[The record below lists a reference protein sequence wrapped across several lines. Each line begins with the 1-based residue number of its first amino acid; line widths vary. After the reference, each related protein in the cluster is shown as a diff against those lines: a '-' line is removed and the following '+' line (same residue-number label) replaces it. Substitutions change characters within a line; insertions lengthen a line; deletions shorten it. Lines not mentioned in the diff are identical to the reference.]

1 MDISTYFAR
10 EPRALPLYRAVEA
23 RLLAAYPGAQAD
35 VQRSQ
40 ITFRLRGETRG
51 EDPRIVEAV
60 QPYPGHWTHHTLIAS
75 VEDVDEQLIGW
86 LREAA
91 EPVAQQ
97 CAREHIGNT
106 EGWTGDLIVCDGW
119 SETDRPWRG

>member
-10 EPRALPLYRAVEA
+10 EPRAVPAYRAAEQAIGEA
-23 RLLAAYPGAQAD
+23 FPGVHVD

-40 ITFRLRGETRG
+40 ITFRLRGEIRV

-60 QPYPGHWTHHTLIAS
+60 QPYPGRWTLHTLIAS
-75 VEDVDEQLIGW
+75 VEDVDEQLIEW

-97 CAREHIGNT
+97 CARKHIGNT